1 MRTHLLIAWAGLFF
15 ALSCAGA
22 SGVFQDGVRLQ
33 ADGEII
39 DVAVGHLVPC
49 FSDWNADGKRD
60 LIVGQFSGG
69 KIRLYLNQGTDKDP
83 AFKGFEFLKAG
94 GAEISLPAG

>member
-1 MRTHLLIAWAGLFF
+1 MKTYLLRIAA
-15 ALSCAGA
+15 ALLLAVSSAEAFGA
-22 SGVFQDGVRLQ
+22 FEEGVRVQ

-49 FSDWNADGKRD
+49 FTDWNADGKRD

-69 KIRLYLNQGTDKDP
+69 KIRLYLNQGTDKEP
-83 AFKGFEFLKAG
+83 VFKGFEFLKAG